1 LPRSPRIAGPLR
13 GAVLLKLGDHV
24 GAERILPWGARVRPL
39 AGDIQ
44 GLASHMFATLDDGFA
59 TRARDAGQGWG
70 VAGRA
75 LGMGPRREEIALVAV
90 ALGVRGMMAR
100 SFDPEF
106 RKMLRQH
113 GLLALRFGAEGDVSA
128 LEQGDELEVP
138 DLPDGLEEGKPL
150 VVRNLTRGVQVA

>member
-1 LPRSPRIAGPLR
+1 GVTSCAAAALAAAIADPRQWTGTQEPLSRADAYVIDDRLLVRPSADSPAAENGRETPGSLPRSPRIAGPVR
-13 GAVLLKLGDHV
+13 GAVLLKLGHHLA
-24 GAERILPWGARVRPL
+24 AERILPWGARVRPL

-59 TRARDAGQGWG
+59 TRARDAGQGWV

-100 SFDPEF
+100 S
-106 RKMLRQH
+106 
-113 GLLALRFGAEGDVSA
+113 
-128 LEQGDELEVP
+128 
-138 DLPDGLEEGKPL
+138 
-150 VVRNLTRGVQVA
+150 